1 MAESCP
7 VPFPFLGNV
16 LSTDWFFAIRARLA
30 TVIGTLAFGVA
41 ARRRCGRLRHS
52 LALTAAIVSSR
63 FIVRVSGEPSA
74 HFAHKTRQ
82 LKRG

>member
-52 LALTAAIVSSR
+52 LALL
-63 FIVRVSGEPSA
+63 P
-74 HFAHKTRQ
+74 Q
-82 LKRG
+82 